1 MVPTVQTGTESCI
14 MHDSAFF
21 STEHKLEHEDLMH
34 RNLEFQQ
41 ELLE

>member
-14 MHDSAFF
+14 MHDCAFF
-21 STEHKLEHEDLMH
+21 SAEHKLEHEDLMP